1 MNAMRNPKILMY
13 VKGAVAPVLAIAIV
27 TIAIRSAEAA
37 QTPAITE
44 NRSVHR
50 ELSLTVGESR
60 VLDLEGSPSSGSIV
74 FAAASESIL
83 EAKWLEPTNQ
93 LYLRGLS
100 SGFTTLSICEKNK
113 DCLVYD
119 VKVTPDI
126 VSLKKTIAEILPG
139 EKEVRVTADNDRITL
154 SGTVADPA
162 SLPQILAL
170 SEAYAPGKVTNLMT
184 FYAVPDSSLLK
195 EKIHEML
202 PDEQN
207 IQVTQSADMLT
218 LSGTVSS
225 TANLAQVVA
234 IAESFTQEGRLMNLL
249 EVGGVQQVMLEV
261 RVAEI
266 SKALGRSLGINFGY
280 ISDSGRN
287 VGVSR
292 LGALTTP
299 ELDEGGLT
307 QEFSDAVS
315 ALFTFFG
322 YDASWTVFIDALK
335 ETGLAKVLAE
345 PTLITLS
352 GQSASFLAGG
362 EFPYPIEGQNGQ
374 ITIQFKEFGV
384 KLNFTPTV
392 LSDKKI
398 SMHINPVISDL
409 DFTNSVATAGV
420 AVPGLQ
426 TRAVDTVIELADGQ
440 SFAVAGLLRKDLR
453 EFISKY
459 PILGDIPVLGALFRS
474 KSFQKNETE
483 LVIIATAHLVKPLD
497 LSQQPL
503 PTDSIVEP
511 NDMEFYLLGRLEGR
525 EELAPWMPA
534 AQAGEAS
541 QGGMEGDFGHILPK

>member
-1 MNAMRNPKILMY
+1 MKTTTR
-13 VKGAVAPVLAIAIV
+13 KGVSRGIPLVLAMAAV
-27 TIAIRSAEAA
+27 VLAAGAGEAG
-37 QTPAITE
+37 QTPGISE

-60 VLDLEGSPSSGSIV
+60 VLDLEGSPSTGSIV
-74 FAAASESIL
+74 FAVASDAVL

-93 LYLRGLS
+93 LYLRGVS
-100 SGFTTLSICEKNK
+100 SGFTSLSICEKKK

-126 VSLKKTIAEILPG
+126 VSLKKTLAEILPG
-139 EKEVRVTADNDRITL
+139 EKEIRVTADNDRITL
-154 SGTVADPA
+154 SGTVSDPA

-170 SEAYAPGKVTNLMT
+170 SESYAPRKVTNLLT
-184 FYAVPDSSLLK
+184 YYAVPDSSLLK
-195 EKIHEML
+195 EKVHEIM
-202 PDEQN
+202 PEEQG
-207 IQVTQSADMLT
+207 IRVTQSADMLT

-225 TANLAQVVA
+225 TANMAQVAA
-234 IAESFTQEGRLMNLL
+234 IAESFSPGKVMNLL

-292 LGALTTP
+292 LGALATP
-299 ELDEGGLT
+299 NLDEEGLGY
-307 QEFSDAVS
+307 EFTDAIN

-362 EFPYPIEGQNGQ
+362 EFPYPVINDNDVSIE
-374 ITIQFKEFGV
+374 FKEFGV

-392 LSDKKI
+392 LSNDKI
-398 SMHINPVISDL
+398 SMHINPVVSDL
-409 DFTNSVATAGV
+409 DFANAVATAGV

-440 SFAVAGLLRKDLR
+440 SFAVAGLLRKDVR
-453 EFISKY
+453 EFIAKY

-474 KSFQKNETE
+474 KSFQRNETE

-497 LSQQPL
+497 MTQQPL
-503 PTDSIVEP
+503 PTDSFVEP
-511 NDMEFYLLGRLEGR
+511 NDFEFYLLGRLEGR
-525 EELAPWMPA
+525 EGLEPWMPSP
-534 AQAGEAS
+534 QAGGSAE
-541 QGGMEGDFGHILPK
+541 GGMEGDFGHILPE